1 MSYNY
6 TNGDGVAVLLTSEPN
21 GAVEPISNLDNA
33 IRQIKSFL
41 NDPTKGIPYIESQLT
56 TLAAGQRN
64 FFSAY
69 SAANQSI
76 TVATTTKVNLTL
88 ELVDN
93 DGVYTAAS
101 SRFTA
106 PATGWYQFT
115 TALRLDWATPSVPV
129 DGNVNIRL
137 RKNNTTNIV
146 AHEFEVTNFIGM
158 THGFNRT
165 VQLTAG
171 DYVEVFIEYSLGS
184 GSVTLQVTSDT
195 TKTVFQGLRVI

>member
-6 TNGDGVAVLLTSEPN
+6 TNGDGVSVLLPTEPD
-21 GAVEPISNLDNA
+21 GATEPISNLDNA

-56 TLAAGQRN
+56 TVAAGQRN

-76 TVATTTKVNLTL
+76 TVATATKVNLTL

-93 DGVYTAAS
+93 DSVYTAAS

-115 TALRLDWATPSVPV
+115 TALRIDWTMHSTPANGTVS
-129 DGNVNIRL
+129 IYL
-137 RKNNTTNIV
+137 RKNNTINPV
-146 AHEFEVTNFIGM
+146 VHEFEVDNFIGM
-158 THGFNRT
+158 TQGFTRT

-171 DYVEVFIEYSLGS
+171 DYIEVFIQYALGS
-184 GSVTLQVTSDT
+184 GSVTLQVTSDN